1 MKYVDILE
9 KPKSVIALFGI
20 VPKICYQ
27 ISAQHFYVITETV
40 NPHKY

>member
-20 VPKICYQ
+20 VSKMLSNFCT
-27 ISAQHFYVITETV
+27 ALLL
-40 NPHKY
+40 